1 MFLARANLGMSSVL
15 LAHANSRLLSSIL
28 EAENRHRLRIEMRF
42 TSCSCC
48 DYEMSGLGEAVGCS
62 DCQNTYNT
70 YHLLVCA
77 LFGDGITVT
86 YFRGLAPPL
95 SVLSLIGA
103 PARKKRSK
111 VSADALRASVAS
123 KIL

>member
-1 MFLARANLGMSSVL
+1 MIWPFGRQGPAANFRQLFLQMAR
-15 LAHANSRLLSSIL
+15 R
-28 EAENRHRLRIEMRF
+28 R
-42 TSCSCC
+42 C
-48 DYEMSGLGEAVGCS
+48 
-62 DCQNTYNT
+62 T

-86 YFRGLAPPL
+86 HFRGLAPPL